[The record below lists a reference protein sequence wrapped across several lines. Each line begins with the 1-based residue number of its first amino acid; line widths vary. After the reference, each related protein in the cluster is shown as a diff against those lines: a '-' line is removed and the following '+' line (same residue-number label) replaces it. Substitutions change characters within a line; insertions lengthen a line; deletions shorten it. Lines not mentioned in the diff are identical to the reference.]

1 MEQDLGYTFI
11 FHINNI
17 YFTLYQEIQCR
28 TCIQRKNADKSNQWV
43 EADKETFKLRFMKG
57 KDKYFDHTIGEQNHK
72 STPKDI
78 KMLKRVIKV
87 HSEDYSEEEKM
98 NFQRIGIHL
107 SMKRYFTEPIIQI
120 KPVGEFLNE
129 LLEIYNVKKTKFAE
143 LIDYEN
149 TNLHAVLKG
158 RRRLNNKLATK
169 IGSIFLIEPQ
179 LWMYIDA
186 KNELAKFQRENKFH
200 KSKYTLEKLKY
211 AR

>member
-1 MEQDLGYTFI
+1 
-11 FHINNI
+11 
-17 YFTLYQEIQCR
+17 
-28 TCIQRKNADKSNQWV
+28 
-43 EADKETFKLRFMKG
+43 MKG
-57 KDKYFDHTIGEQNHK
+57 KDKYFDHIIGEQSCK
-72 STPKDI
+72 SSPTDI
-78 KMLKRVIKV
+78 KMLKRIIKA

-98 NFQRIGIHL
+98 NIQRIGIHL
-107 SMKRYFTEPIIQI
+107 SMKRYLSEPIKQI

-129 LLEIYNVKKTKFAE
+129 LLDIYKVKKTKFAE

-149 TNLHAVLKG
+149 TNLHAILRG

-169 IGSIFLIEPQ
+169 IGSIFLIDPQ

-186 KNELAKFQRENKFH
+186 KNELAKFHKENKFQ